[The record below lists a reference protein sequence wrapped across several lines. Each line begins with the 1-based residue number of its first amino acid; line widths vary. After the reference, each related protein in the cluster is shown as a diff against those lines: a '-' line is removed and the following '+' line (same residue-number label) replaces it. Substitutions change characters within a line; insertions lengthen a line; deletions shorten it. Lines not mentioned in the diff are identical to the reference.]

1 MRTYPTLYKRT
12 ATRAVQVWWMEQ
24 NGAGYRAHSGQ
35 YAGRVTASA
44 WTYAVRKN
52 VGRANETSAEAQATA
67 EVEAAYVLKGKKGY
81 LPTMEA
87 AVTSDRFQCMLA
99 EKYEDRLEGIDFST
113 EVWAQP
119 KLDGIRC
126 IANAEGLWSRAGN
139 RIVAVPHIEEALR
152 PLFLAYPDLI
162 LDGELY
168 NHELKNDFN
177 TIVSLVK
184 KLKPTA
190 EDLERSAE
198 MVQYWIYD
206 APSTSSFSQRYWR
219 GVVASIELPE
229 CANWVE
235 TIKVQSLQGG
245 DAVYLMHIEDGFEG
259 TMYRVGVGPYEN
271 KRSKCLLKRK
281 ERMDEEFEVLQI
293 EEGVGNAAGMA
304 KIAHLRIV
312 LPTGEESS
320 FKADICGTREECTRL
335 LRSRDNLI
343 GASATVEFQSYTPD
357 GIPRF
362 PKLKIVHLG
371 DKW

>member
-1 MRTYPTLYKRT
+1 MHAYPKLYKRT
-12 ATRAVQVWWMEQ
+12 ATKAIQMWWMEQ
-24 NGAGYRAHSGQ
+24 DGSRYRVSSGQ
-35 YAGRVTASA
+35 LDGQVTTSA
-44 WTYAVRKN
+44 WTQAAPKN

-67 EVEAAYVLKGKKGY
+67 EVEAAYTLKGKKGY
-81 LPTMEA
+81 LPTIEA
-87 AVTSDRFQCMLA
+87 ATNSDRFQCMLA
-99 EKYEDRLEGIDFST
+99 EKYEDRFEEIDFSV

-126 IANAEGLWSRAGN
+126 IANADGLWSRAGN

-152 PLFLAYPDLI
+152 PLFLAYPDLV

-168 NHELKNDFN
+168 NHGLKDDFN
-177 TIVSLVK
+177 TIVSMVK

-190 EDLERSAE
+190 EDLVRSAQ
-198 MVQYWIYD
+198 MVQYWVYD
-206 APSTSSFSQRYWR
+206 SPSSSSFSSRYWR
-219 GVVASIELPE
+219 VLAAKVTLPE

-235 TIKVQSLQGG
+235 SIRVRSLKEC
-245 DAVYLMHIEDGFEG
+245 DEVYLMHIEDGFEG
-259 TMYRVGVGPYEN
+259 TMYRVGVGPYES
-271 KRSKCLLKRK
+271 KRSKSLLKRK
-281 ERMDEEFEVLQI
+281 EHLDDEFDVLQV

-320 FKADICGTREECTRL
+320 FKADICGTREECTKL
-335 LRSRDNLI
+335 LRNRDKLI
-343 GASATVEFQSYTPD
+343 GASATVEFQNYTPD

-371 DKW
+371 GKW